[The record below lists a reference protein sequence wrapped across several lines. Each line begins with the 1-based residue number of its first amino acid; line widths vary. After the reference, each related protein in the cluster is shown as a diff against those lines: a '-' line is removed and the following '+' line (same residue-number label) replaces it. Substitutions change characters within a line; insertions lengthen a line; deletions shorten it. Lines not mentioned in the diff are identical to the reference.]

1 MCRAIVKN
9 VVQKGVDAAQGK
21 GKDSKG
27 TGEED
32 VVKARQEEEE
42 ELAPTTAVAQRA

>member
-32 VVKARQEEEE
+32 VVKARQEEEQ
-42 ELAPTTAVAQRA
+42 LAPTTAVAQRA